1 MSKHIINTE
10 VLHRFMQIP
19 TFFESHTTDSLKKEI
34 STVRLEIKDCKQ
46 YIVSTNQ
53 QIAAVEYLGETPE
66 SDDVCYLKLSDS
78 LKKFINESFALAN
91 PFIVDTIPELSM
103 ASASSVGYEDMDA
116 CLWFDNNIMDDWRKW
131 FGNSEVKPGTEPM
144 LWDLFHLTKLFE
156 SSPSGKIRFPVKIDS
171 SKPVVLR
178 DYEKDNWCGVFIP
191 AEKNYKTVEPAKIP
205 EWF

>member
-19 TFFESHTTDSLKKEI
+19 TFFESHTNDSLKKEI
-34 STVRLEIKDCKQ
+34 STVRLEIKNCKQ
-46 YIVSTNQ
+46 YIISTNQ

-91 PFIVDTIPELSM
+91 PFVVDTIPELSM

-131 FGNSEVKPGTEPM
+131 FGNNEVKPGTEPM

-156 SSPSGKIRFPVKIDS
+156 SSPSGKITFPVKIDS

>member
-19 TFFESHTTDSLKKEI
+19 TFFESHTNDSLKKEI
-34 STVRLEIKDCKQ
+34 STVRLEIKNCKQ
-46 YIVSTNQ
+46 YIISTNQ

-91 PFIVDTIPELSM
+91 PFVVDTIPELSM

-116 CLWFDNNIMDDWRKW
+116 CLWFDKNIMDDWRKW
-131 FGNSEVKPGTEPM
+131 FGNNEVKPGTEPM

-156 SSPSGKIRFPVKIDS
+156 SSPSGKIRFPLKIDS

>member
-19 TFFESHTTDSLKKEI
+19 TFFESHTNDSLKKEI

-46 YIVSTNQ
+46 YIISTNQ

-91 PFIVDTIPELSM
+91 PFVVDTIPELSM
-103 ASASSVGYEDMDA
+103 ASANSVGYEDMDA

-131 FGNSEVKPGTEPM
+131 FGNNEVKPGTEPM

>member
-34 STVRLEIKDCKQ
+34 STVRLEIKNCKQ
-46 YIVSTNQ
+46 YIISTNQ

>member
-46 YIVSTNQ
+46 YIISTNQ

-91 PFIVDTIPELSM
+91 PFVVDTIPELSM

-131 FGNSEVKPGTEPM
+131 FGNNEVKAGTEPM